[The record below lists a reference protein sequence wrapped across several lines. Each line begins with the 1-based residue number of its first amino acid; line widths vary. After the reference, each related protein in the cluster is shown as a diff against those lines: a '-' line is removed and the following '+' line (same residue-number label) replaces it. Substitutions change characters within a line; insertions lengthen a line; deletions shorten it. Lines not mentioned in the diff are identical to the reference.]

1 MTTAH
6 GRLSHS
12 VPPVDARADAEEI
25 AEIARSRVERA
36 RIDILLEHPYFAAA
50 LLAIPLRGTSEATI
64 AQALVTDGSRIV
76 YRYDLVAALERPKVR
91 RLIMHALAHV
101 LLQHPERGGSR
112 DWGLWTTAC
121 DVAVELLFDQLG
133 MKCDESVRKLRIFAG
148 DSAERIYERLHEE
161 AEAARSAPR
170 FPPLP
175 RPACSDDGM
184 LPAAHDRGDAATL
197 DDTSRSRLEDDSRAR
212 EAIERATAGTDAPS
226 GVELESL
233 ARDFRHEVSTR
244 PRKGAGTTAGSGNAE
259 LDAAAREQVCWRRVL
274 ARFML
279 EPIDREW
286 SFARPNRKHIW
297 RGLYLPGPIDV
308 EGGRFVVAIDTSGSM
323 SDEILRVM
331 LGEIDAIRRMCA
343 CELTVLQF
351 DAAIHATAEFS
362 ASCAED
368 ARIGSTKLMR
378 VFGRGGTDLRLPF
391 RWAEEELRNGRRIS
405 ALIVCT
411 DGYGPLPQEP
421 PRGMPVLFLLP
432 KMHAAPEFG
441 EKLVVDPQVALGG
454 ARHSF

>member
-12 VPPVDARADAEEI
+12 VSPVDARADAEEI

-50 LLAIPLRGTSEATI
+50 LLAIPLRGTSEAAI

-101 LLQHPERGGSR
+101 LLRHPDRGGSR
-112 DWGLWTTAC
+112 DWSLWTVAC

-133 MKCDESVRKLRIFAG
+133 MKSDENVRKLRIFAD

-184 LPAAHDRGDAATL
+184 LPGARDRSDTEAL
-197 DDTSRSRLEDDSRAR
+197 DDMSRSRLEDDSRAR
-212 EAIERATAGTDAPS
+212 EEIDRATAGAEAPS
-226 GVELESL
+226 GTELKHLSHEFL
-233 ARDFRHEVSTR
+233 RDIEGKPKRR
-244 PRKGAGTTAGSGNAE
+244 GRAGPGSGKAE

-331 LGEIDAIRRMCA
+331 LGEIDAIRRLCA

-368 ARIGSTKLMR
+368 ARIGSTKVMR

-411 DGYGPLPQEP
+411 DGYGPLPQGT
-421 PRGMPVLFLLP
+421 PRGLPVLFLLP
-432 KMHAAPEFG
+432 EAHAAPEFG
-441 EKLVVDPQVALGG
+441 EKLVVSTLPRGTG
-454 ARHSF
+454 

>member
-101 LLQHPERGGSR
+101 LLRHPERGGSR

-121 DVAVELLFDQLG
+121 DVAVELLFDELG
-133 MKCDESVRKLRIFAG
+133 MKSDESVRKLRIFAG

-184 LPAAHDRGDAATL
+184 LPAAHDRGDAETL
-197 DDTSRSRLEDDSRAR
+197 DDTRRSHLEDDSRAH

-226 GVELESL
+226 GMQLESL
-233 ARDFRHEVSTR
+233 ARDFRREVNER
-244 PRKGAGTTAGSGNAE
+244 PRKAAGTAAGSGKAE

-308 EGGRFVVAIDTSGSM
+308 EGGMFVVAIDTSGSM
-323 SDEILRVM
+323 SDHALSQV
-331 LGEIDAIRRMCA
+331 LGEVDAIRRSCA

-351 DAAIHATAEFS
+351 DAAIHAQAEFS
-362 ASCAED
+362 RWSD
-368 ARIGSTKLMR
+368 QDQQIGSTQMMR

-391 RWAEEELRNGRRIS
+391 TWAEKARGDGRRIS

-411 DGYGPLPQEP
+411 DGYGPLPERAP
-421 PRGMPVLFLLP
+421 DGLPVLFLLTPGHSAP
-432 KMHAAPEFG
+432 KFG
-441 EKLVVDPQVALGG
+441 EQVVL
-454 ARHSF
+454 R